1 MIEFNLDTKIADL
14 RDDLSYRIITCL
26 INENIT
32 DVRTLLSYTKAELL
46 RTPNFGMVSAKQLV
60 DYLRQRGYALG
71 TMEKPKPKPEPD
83 PKVEPETGADLW
95 WFWANKQKPA
105 PQAKVLFWTAHG
117 QCFIGKFS
125 PELGWL
131 TPLPQNTTQN
141 WDTLIRVTAHVA
153 RWAYLPKPEDGNFY

>member
-14 RDDLSYRIITCL
+14 RDDLSHRIISCL

-46 RTPNFGMVSAKQLV
+46 RTPNFGVVSAKQLV

-71 TMEKPKPKPEPD
+71 TMEKPKPE
-83 PKVEPETGADLW
+83 PKVSPETGISLW
-95 WFWANKQKPA
+95 WFWANKQKPLRST
-105 PQAKVLFWTAHG
+105 KVIFWTAQH

-125 PELGWL
+125 PDLGWL
-131 TPLPQNTTQN
+131 TPLPQNTAQN
-141 WDTLIRVTAHVA
+141 WDTLIRVTANVT
-153 RWAYLPKPEDGNFY
+153 RWAYLPQPEDGNFY